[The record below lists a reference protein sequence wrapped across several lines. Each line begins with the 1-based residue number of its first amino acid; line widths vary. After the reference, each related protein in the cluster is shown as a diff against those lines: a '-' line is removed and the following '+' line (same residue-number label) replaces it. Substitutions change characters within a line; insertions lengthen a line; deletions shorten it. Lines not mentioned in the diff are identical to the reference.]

1 MSSVNDQRSEATEAA
16 RELWRRQRAQLEQ
29 ELFADA
35 TLSDDLDAVAATAT
49 AHSSASAQSDFAA
62 ADRYLPASLKSRNE
76 ELPMLRAQ
84 LEAARAECEPLR
96 QAVRQRV
103 GSAWNELEIAKAQ
116 QLEFLQQADETGQ
129 QQRLQQQQRCEQELA
144 RQREVFHHDLA
155 RQRAD
160 FEQELARAEAEWS
173 TRRDQEWNG
182 VRHAREVHDLAAQRM
197 NEDLASQRV
206 REREELLNWRRQA
219 EAELAEVR
227 QLLDNERLQ
236 QQVEFTRQRDGEW
249 RRLRSDREEFEGH
262 VRKVQAELNDARQQ
276 LDGDLQQARE
286 AHATHLLAEQT
297 EFNRQRDAWTD
308 KFRREQA
315 VLENGL
321 QFLEQHLS
329 SVSDELRM
337 AQRGLEAVA
346 ASAEQSARP
355 LARFATSNPLIEH
368 AQLIHRTSDTTSK
381 EFTKG
386 AQTKP
391 THSASSDSATPLS
404 LDEIRE
410 RLVLLKR
417 PKRHEV
423 AA

>member
-1 MSSVNDQRSEATEAA
+1 MSSFNDQRSEATEVA

-29 ELFADA
+29 ELLADA
-35 TLSDDLDAVAATAT
+35 PLSDNLDVAATTNT
-49 AHSSASAQSDFAA
+49 ALSGSSAASESAAT
-62 ADRYLPASLKSRNE
+62 DRHLQASVQPTDE
-76 ELPMLRAQ
+76 ELPILRAQ
-84 LEAARAECEPLR
+84 LKAARAEREQLR
-96 QAVRQRV
+96 QAVQQRV

-116 QLEFLQQADETGQ
+116 HLEFLRQADETAQ
-129 QQRLQQQQRCEQELA
+129 QQRLQEQQRCEQELA
-144 RQREVFHHDLA
+144 RQREIFHHDLA

-182 VRHAREVHDLAAQRM
+182 VRHAKEVHDIAAQRM
-197 NEDLASQRV
+197 KEDLASQRV

-219 EAELAEVR
+219 EAELADIR
-227 QLLDNERLQ
+227 QLLDSERLQ
-236 QQVEFTRQRDGEW
+236 QQAEFSRYRDGEG

-276 LDGDLQQARE
+276 LDEDLQQARE
-286 AHATHLLAEQT
+286 AQATGLLAERT

-308 KFRREQA
+308 KFRREQV

-321 QFLEQHLS
+321 QFLDQHLS
-329 SVSDELRM
+329 RVSDELRT
-337 AQRGLEAVA
+337 AQRGLEAVT

-355 LARFATSNPLIEH
+355 LARFPTLNPVTEH
-368 AQLIHRTSDTTSK
+368 SQLSHQTSDMTAS
-381 EFTKG
+381 ESTKG
-386 AQTKP
+386 TQTMA
-391 THSASSDSATPLS
+391 THTLSSDSAMPLS

-417 PKRHEV
+417 PERHES